1 MNKVWDTC
9 PSIMQPFVIFGG
21 KIVGCVCFAHGI
33 RICLPMS
40 FILTRVYKIPK
51 FRKSLNLPSTNPKSF
66 HHLPSPAL
74 LNRRLMFG
82 FSIGS

>member
-9 PSIMQPFVIFGG
+9 PYMMQPFVIFGG
-21 KIVGCVCFAHGI
+21 KVVVHVRFTHGI
-33 RICLPMS
+33 RLWLPMP

-51 FRKSLNLPSTNPKSF
+51 LPKSFNLPITNPKSF
-66 HHLPSPAL
+66 HLLPSPAPL
-74 LNRRLMFG
+74 SPRLMFG